1 MPRRASRLTSWS
13 TVSSRLGRRNMAEAT
28 MGGSRPGLFLRNAT
42 GLVKAWSTF
51 DAFVY
56 SFWSVNLITLGL
68 YGMSFAYFVPDG
80 QVLTA
85 VLITGVLVTFL
96 VIAYAALV
104 SVMPRT
110 GGDYAWQSRVLG
122 GPVGFVLSITGW
134 WFTLWLWTPIYANI
148 LNLQFFEPLAY
159 TLGLRDI
166 ATFFTT
172 QWGVF
177 ASCLIVLA
185 FVSLVVTMGMETYA
199 RIQKVC
205 FWIGL
210 VGLAVVCALLLF
222 FSHNDFVSAFNR
234 EASSLFGASGNAYQ
248 ATLDAAAKGGF
259 TSHDFTF
266 FSFGPTLLLLPFLAF
281 YLLWPNWGATLYG
294 EVRGAKELRKPL
306 QSMFWGLWVTVGLVV
321 LVLILTAKT
330 IGWEFYNA
338 ANAAYWNPI
347 YLVQEPAA
355 PVPIWPYPVMLAGWL
370 VNNHLF
376 QAVLIAVMGLW
387 FFGWAGTLFLSSTRV
402 IFAAAFDRVLPA
414 WAANIS
420 AKRRVPYGSLV
431 LMIVPSIVISAVY
444 SYVPKF
450 QSVFLDAT
458 AVLALTFLATVV
470 AAIIL
475 PWRRKDLYDA
485 SPIANYKVAG
495 VPTITVVAVITA
507 IFLVFMLYEWSFNS
521 SNLYGTSFQ
530 ATLNSVYYFLATY
543 VVAIAIYV
551 AARIVRSRQGID
563 LRRIH
568 HEIPVE

>member
-1 MPRRASRLTSWS
+1 
-13 TVSSRLGRRNMAEAT
+13 MADTT
-28 MGGSRPGLFLRNAT
+28 MGTARPALFLRNAT

-68 YGMSFAYFVPDG
+68 YGMSFVYTVPDG
-80 QVLTA
+80 QALVAILGFGVLT
-85 VLITGVLVTFL
+85 TFL
-96 VIAYAALV
+96 VVTYAMLV

-122 GPVGFVLSITGW
+122 GGLGFVLSITGW
-134 WFTLWLWTPIYANI
+134 WFTLFLWAPIYANI
-148 LNLQFFEPLAY
+148 LVVQFFSPLAY
-159 TLGLRDI
+159 TLGSSGV
-166 ATFFTT
+166 ATFFTS
-172 QWGVF
+172 QNGIFV
-177 ASCLIVLA
+177 SCLIVLA
-185 FVSLVVTMGMETYA
+185 FVSVVVTLGMETYA

-210 VGLAVVCALLLF
+210 VGLATVIVLLLI
-222 FSHNDFVSAFNR
+222 NDQSSFQSAFNR
-234 EASSLFGASGNAYQ
+234 ESARLFGTTGDAYT
-248 ATLDAAAKGGF
+248 ATIAAATKGGF
-259 TSHDFTF
+259 GTS
-266 FSFGPTLLLLPFLAF
+266 SFGTIAIGPILLLLPWLAF

-294 EVRGAKELRKPL
+294 EVRGAKDIRKPFW
-306 QSMFWGLWVTVGLVV
+306 SMFWGLWVTVALVAVVV
-321 LVLILTAKT
+321 LLMVKT
-330 IGWEFYNA
+330 FGWNWYQA
-338 ANAAYWNPI
+338 ANSAYWSSVFAVPNA
-347 YLVQEPAA
+347 PA
-355 PVPIWPYPVMLAGWL
+355 PPMPIWPYPVMLAGFL
-370 VNNHLF
+370 VDSHLF
-376 QAVLIAVMGLW
+376 QAVLIIVMGLW

-431 LMIVPSIVISAVY
+431 LMIVPSIVVSAIY
-444 SYVPKF
+444 AYKPSF
-450 QSVFLDAT
+450 TSVFLDAT
-458 AVLALTFLATVV
+458 AVLALTFFATTV

-485 SPIANYKVAG
+485 SPIANYKVGG
-495 VPTITVVAVITA
+495 VPVITIVGA
-507 IFLVFMLYEWSFNS
+507 VSALFLLFMLYEWFFNT

-530 ATLNSVYYFLATY
+530 ATTNSVVYFALTY
-543 VVAIAIYV
+543 VVAVAIYV